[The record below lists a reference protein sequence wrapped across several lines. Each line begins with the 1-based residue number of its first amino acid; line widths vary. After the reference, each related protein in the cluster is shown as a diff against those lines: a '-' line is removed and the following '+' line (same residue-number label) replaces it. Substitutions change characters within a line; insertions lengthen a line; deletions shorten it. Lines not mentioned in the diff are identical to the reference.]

1 MATIP
6 MGGQPAGG
14 TAPVT
19 IRVSDAAGLSAALA
33 GATGGETILLADGD
47 YGAMTLS
54 GQFGTA
60 VTIRAETPLGARFTG
75 LSIASSSG
83 MVLDGL
89 LLDYV
94 AAPGAPSFNNRFNI
108 TDSSGI
114 TLRNSLLDGDRMDD
128 PTDPGHGYPTGR
140 GLRVTGSD
148 SVVIEDNTIRGFWKA
163 LNIGT
168 STDVV
173 VRGNDIHD
181 IRSDGINLSAVDTV
195 LIENNHIHDFCR
207 NLDTG
212 DHPDMIQMWSS
223 VNPLVPRN
231 ITIRDN
237 YLDIGDGAPVQSIF
251 LAHNA
256 ASRQAHGADVAF
268 ENIAITGNV
277 IINGQDHGI
286 TLGITNG
293 AVIANNTVIA
303 PPHSG
308 YGGPRISVDSLS
320 TGVFV
325 TDNIAE
331 RIQYLDTPPPGW
343 VMTGNLLVQSNAPDQ
358 LNHYSSV
365 FINAMSD
372 ATNAPENLQILP
384 GSPADLAGAGAAQ
397 LHYDPAPDA
406 LTALGHGEVGALA
419 NEIRFDAGY
428 SAGPGGHAAAAGASF
443 DWDFGDGTTGA
454 GETTLHRYTQAGVF
468 TAVLTVTLPDGSQ
481 DTSAIRTEIR
491 GPDFLTFSAAT
502 GTLLLHDPQAP
513 TVIDP
518 GTADDAAAGRLDF
531 NAATS
536 ILLPAGSEAAL
547 EGAGSLTIA
556 LQLEADAAGTLM
568 ALKSVFGLSIT
579 AVGELQAYMPGLAG
593 GALTS
598 TGAGLLDGKA
608 HDVLVAFDGSAR
620 SLTLSVDARTVLS
633 VDAGAD
639 TLPWVLDGNTFK
651 IGATGGTNGFSGHVT
666 ALDIEVDADRYDLT
680 PLPVASSQPMA
691 PRLSGGM
698 EIGTVSIGQTDGEE
712 WSSVSFS
719 EVIPDARVVMG
730 PLSAAGGQAAFV
742 RIRNVTDTGFEFQID
757 EWDYLDGRHQTET
770 VSWLAASAGSHVL
783 ASGQRIVVGR
793 DTLTDETLQHVA
805 LDGVAPRLVMAQIT
819 SASAPEAVVTRVSVV
834 TATGFDLHMQEQES
848 KDGLHAA
855 ETVDWIALDEHADGF
870 DFVSLRLD
878 QNWQTTAAPAPGAAL
893 LGGMQGEAES
903 DSAVLRYRAASE
915 GRMIALQVQE
925 EQSADRET
933 AHLPEDTTLFFADH
947 GHYQL
952 FA

>member
-60 VTIRAETPLGARFTG
+60 VTICAETPLGARFTA

-89 LLDYV
+89 FLDYV
-94 AAPGAPSFNNRFNI
+94 AAPGAPSGNNRFDI
-108 TDSSGI
+108 TGSSGI

-128 PTDPGHGYPTGR
+128 PTHPGHGYPTGR

-148 SVVIEDNTIRGFWKA
+148 SIVIENNTIRGFWKA
-163 LNIGT
+163 MNIGN

-223 VNPLVPRN
+223 ANPLVPRN
-231 ITIRDN
+231 VTIRDN
-237 YLDIGDGAPVQSIF
+237 YLDIGAGAPVQSIF

-256 ASRQAHGADVAF
+256 AARQAHGDDVAF
-268 ENIAITGNV
+268 ENITITGNV

-286 TLGITNG
+286 TLSTTNG

-308 YGGPRISVDSLS
+308 FGGPRISVGGLS
-320 TGVFV
+320 TGVVV

-343 VMTGNLLVQSNAPDQ
+343 VMTGNVLVQSDAPGQ
-358 LNHYSSV
+358 PNHYASV

-384 GSPADLAGAGAAQ
+384 GSPAALAGAGAPQ
-397 LHYDPAPDA
+397 LHYDPTPDA
-406 LTALGHGEVGALA
+406 LTALGHSEAGALA
-419 NEIRFDAGY
+419 NEIRFDARY
-428 SAGPGGHAAAAGASF
+428 SAGPGGPAAAAGARF
-443 DWDFGDGTTGA
+443 DWDFGDGTSGT
-454 GETTLHRYTQAGVF
+454 GETAAHRYTQPGVF
-468 TAVLTVTLPDGSQ
+468 TAVLTVTLPDGTR
-481 DTSAIRTEIR
+481 DTSEIRAEIR
-491 GPDFLTFSAAT
+491 GPDFLTFSEAT
-502 GTLLLHDPQAP
+502 GTLLLHDPQTP
-513 TVIDP
+513 IVIDP

-531 NAATS
+531 DAATS
-536 ILLPAGSEAAL
+536 IALPAGSEAAL

-556 LQLEADAAGTLM
+556 LGLEADAAGTLM
-568 ALKSVFGLSIT
+568 ALKSAFGLSIT
-579 AVGELQAYMPGLAG
+579 AAGELQAYMPGLAG
-593 GALTS
+593 GTLTS
-598 TGAGLLDGKA
+598 TGAGLLDGAA

-620 SLTLSVDARTVLS
+620 TLTLSVDARTVLS
-633 VDAGAD
+633 VDAGTD
-639 TLPWVLDGNTFK
+639 TLPGVLDGNTFK
-651 IGATGGTNGFSGHVT
+651 IGATGGSNGFSGRIT
-666 ALDIEVDADRYDLT
+666 ALDIEVDADRYDMT
-680 PLPVASSQPMA
+680 PLPVVSLPAIPQ
-691 PRLSGGM
+691 LSGGM
-698 EIGTVSIGQTDGEE
+698 EIGTVSIGQNDGED
-712 WSSVSFS
+712 WSSVTFS
-719 EVIPDARVVMG
+719 EVIHDARVVMG
-730 PLSAAGGQAAFV
+730 PLSATGGQAAFV

-793 DTLTDETLQHVA
+793 DTLTDETLHHVA
-805 LDGVAPRLVMAQIT
+805 LDGVAAGLVMAQIT
-819 SASAPEAVVTRVSVV
+819 SASAPEAVVTRVSSV

-855 ETVDWIALDEHADGF
+855 ETVDWIALDDHADGF

-878 QNWQTTAAPAPGAAL
+878 QTWQTVAAPAPGTAL
-893 LGGMQGEAES
+893 LGGMQSEAES
-903 DSAVLRYRAASE
+903 DSAVLRYRADSD
-915 GRMIALQVQE
+915 GRIALQVQE